1 VSERS
6 ERALRKTSIRAATKL
21 TYYHSTQ
28 FDFVPSSLGAAMIN
42 KQLLDLNDDKHFIYM
57 AKKTLAIYL
66 KTHNVLS
73 TSLSSEFSELS
84 KGERAI
90 FLEDHF

>member
-1 VSERS
+1 
-6 ERALRKTSIRAATKL
+6 
-21 TYYHSTQ
+21 
-28 FDFVPSSLGAAMIN
+28 MIN

-66 KTHNVLS
+66 KTHNDLR